1 MSWIAVFLAFVVC
14 YAIYTMIINR
24 EFLRC
29 PHCGKIGSWRFES
42 IGDSIDEYDEDGAI
56 IRTTSKQRC
65 KACQGEVV
73 HVWSDFEG
81 REIRRTSESVQD

>member
-1 MSWIAVFLAFVVC
+1 MSWFAAILVITIG

-42 IGDSIDEYDEDGAI
+42 IGDSDNEYDEDGASV
-56 IRTTSKQRC
+56 RSTSKQRC
-65 KACQGEVV
+65 KGCQGKVLQ
-73 HVWSDFEG
+73 VWSDSEG
-81 REIRRTSESVQD
+81 REIRLASESEQT